1 MENRMA
7 NNNHAQDR
15 YDPPG
20 VGSDFEQQV
29 YGDVV
34 KGEIFRL
41 DPKNSAKSYRKIDE
55 NICHDIVE
63 NLTTRFNADLKVYVK
78 S

>member
-1 MENRMA
+1 M
-7 NNNHAQDR
+7 
-15 YDPPG
+15 
-20 VGSDFEQQV
+20 GSDFEQQV

-41 DPKNSAKSYRKIDE
+41 EPKNSAKSYRKIDE
-55 NICHDIVE
+55 TICHDIVE
-63 NLTTRFNADLKVYVK
+63 NLTTRFNMDLKVYVK

>member
-7 NNNHAQDR
+7 NNHAQDR

-20 VGSDFEQQV
+20 IGSEFEQQV

-55 NICHDIVE
+55 TICHDIVE

>member
-1 MENRMA
+1 MPD
-7 NNNHAQDR
+7 NNHAQDR

-20 VGSDFEQQV
+20 VGSDFEEQI

-41 DPKNSAKSYRKIDE
+41 SPNNSSKSYRKIDE
-55 NICHDIVE
+55 TISHNIEE
-63 NLTTRFNADLKVYVK
+63 NLPTRFQPTLKVYVK

>member
-1 MENRMA
+1 MSD
-7 NNNHAQDR
+7 NNHAQDR

-20 VGSDFEQQV
+20 VGSDFEEQK

-34 KGEIFRL
+34 RGEIFRL
-41 DPKNSAKSYRKIDE
+41 DPKNSSKSYRKIDE
-55 NICHDIVE
+55 TICHDIVE

>member
-1 MENRMA
+1 MA
-7 NNNHAQDR
+7 NDHARDR

-20 VGSDFEQQV
+20 VGSDFDEHL

-34 KGEIFRL
+34 KGEVFRL
-41 DPKNSAKSYRKIDE
+41 KPLSTEKSYRKVDE
-55 NICHDIVE
+55 YNCHDIVE
-63 NLTTRFNADLKVYVK
+63 NQTKQFDANLKVYVK

>member
-1 MENRMA
+1 MS
-7 NNNHAQDR
+7 NNDHAQDR

-34 KGEIFRL
+34 KGEIFRIS
-41 DPKNSAKSYRKIDE
+41 PN
-55 NICHDIVE
+55 
-63 NLTTRFNADLKVYVK
+63 NLSLIHI
-78 S
+78 

>member
-1 MENRMA
+1 MA
-7 NNNHAQDR
+7 NNHAQDR
-15 YDPPG
+15 YDPPS

-41 DPKNSAKSYRKIDE
+41 DPKNSSKSYRKIDE
-55 NICHDIVE
+55 TICHDIVE

>member
-1 MENRMA
+1 MA
-7 NNNHAQDR
+7 NDHAQDR

-20 VGSDFEQQV
+20 VGSDFEQQI

-34 KGEIFRL
+34 KGEIFRIA
-41 DPKNSAKSYRKIDE
+41 PKNTSKKYRKIDE
-55 NICHDIVE
+55 NLCHDIE
-63 NLTTRFNADLKVYVK
+63 DGLTTTFNKDLKVYVK

>member
-1 MENRMA
+1 MA

-15 YDPPG
+15 YDPPS
-20 VGSDFEQQV
+20 VGSDFEEQK

-34 KGEIFRL
+34 KGETFRL
-41 DPKNSAKSYRKIDE
+41 SPNNSSKIYRKIDE
-55 NICHDIVE
+55 TICHDIQE
-63 NLTTRFNADLKVYVK
+63 NLPTRFNMDLKVYVK

>member
-1 MENRMA
+1 M
-7 NNNHAQDR
+7 NNNDHAQDR
-15 YDPPG
+15 YDPPS

-29 YGDVV
+29 YSDVV

-41 DPKNSAKSYRKIDE
+41 DPKNSSKSYRKIDE
-55 NICHDIVE
+55 TICHDIVE
-63 NLTTRFNADLKVYVK
+63 NLSTRFNADLKVYVK

>member
-1 MENRMA
+1 MPD
-7 NNNHAQDR
+7 NNHAQDR

-20 VGSDFEQQV
+20 IGSEFEQQV

-41 DPKNSAKSYRKIDE
+41 DPKNSSKSYRKIDE
-55 NICHDIVE
+55 TICHDIVE

>member
-1 MENRMA
+1 MS
-7 NNNHAQDR
+7 NNHAQDR

-20 VGSDFEQQV
+20 VGSDFEEQI

-41 DPKNSAKSYRKIDE
+41 APKNSAKKLS
-55 NICHDIVE
+55 
-63 NLTTRFNADLKVYVK
+63 
-78 S
+78 

>member
-1 MENRMA
+1 MA
-7 NNNHAQDR
+7 NDHAKGR

-20 VGSDFEQQV
+20 IGSEFEQQQ

-34 KGEIFRL
+34 KGEIFRIA
-41 DPKNSAKSYRKIDE
+41 PNNSAKKYRKIDE
-55 NICHDIVE
+55 MICHDIEE

>member
-1 MENRMA
+1 MA

-15 YDPPG
+15 YDPPS
-20 VGSDFEQQV
+20 VGSDFEEQV

-41 DPKNSAKSYRKIDE
+41 QPKNSSKSYRKIDE
-55 NICHDIVE
+55 TISHNIEE
-63 NLTTRFNADLKVYVK
+63 NLPTRFQPNLKVYVK

>member
-1 MENRMA
+1 MSD
-7 NNNHAQDR
+7 NNHAQDR
-15 YDPPG
+15 YDPPS

-29 YGDVV
+29 YSDVV

-55 NICHDIVE
+55 TICHDIVE

>member
-1 MENRMA
+1 MG
-7 NNNHAQDR
+7 NNHAQDR

-20 VGSDFEQQV
+20 VGSDFEEQQ

-34 KGEIFRL
+34 KGETFRL
-41 DPKNSAKSYRKIDE
+41 SPNNSSKIYRKIDE
-55 NICHDIVE
+55 TICHDIQE
-63 NLTTRFNADLKVYVK
+63 NLPTRFNLDLKVYVK

>member
-1 MENRMA
+1 MA
-7 NNNHAQDR
+7 NDHAKDR

-20 VGSDFEQQV
+20 VGSDFDEHI

-34 KGEIFRL
+34 RGEVFRL
-41 DPKNSAKSYRKIDE
+41 KPLSADKVYRKVDE
-55 NICHDIVE
+55 YNCHDIIE
-63 NLTTRFNADLKVYVK
+63 NQTKQFDAKLKVYVK

>member
-1 MENRMA
+1 MS
-7 NNNHAQDR
+7 NNHAQDR
-15 YDPPG
+15 YDPPS

-41 DPKNSAKSYRKIDE
+41 DPKNSSKSYRKIDE
-55 NICHDIVE
+55 TICHDIVE
-63 NLTTRFNADLKVYVK
+63 NLATRFNADLKVYVK

>member
-1 MENRMA
+1 MA

-20 VGSDFEQQV
+20 VGSDFEQQL

-41 DPKNSAKSYRKIDE
+41 DPKNSSKSYRKIDE
-55 NICHDIVE
+55 TICHDIVE